1 MNQVHK
7 LKELHNQIREKL
19 VPASSK
25 GNDPSAVTAWLLEH
39 YLSVRRTDLLLN
51 NSVEVSPIKQ
61 QRIDQAIIR
70 LLNHEPIQYVLGE
83 AYFYGRKFS
92 VSPEVLIPR
101 RETEELVAMVQQE
114 NPRAGLKVL
123 DIGTGSGCIA
133 VTLAKE
139 MNRPRVHALEI
150 SAAAVQTAQKNAA
163 THQSEVA
170 FITGDLFHESLL
182 VPAPFDIVVSNPP
195 YVRRSEALAMEARVL
210 AYEPKRALFVSDER
224 PLRYFEQIAHRC
236 RNGWLQPG
244 GKVYWEINEALGKET
259 VTLIEDRGF
268 EKVVLRKDMQG
279 KDRFVS
285 ATLL

>member
-61 QRIDQAIIR
+61 QRIDQAVIR

-114 NPRAGLKVL
+114 NPRADLKVL

-195 YVRRSEALAMEARVL
+195 YVRRSEASAMEARVL
-210 AYEPKRALFVSDER
+210 AYEPERALFVSDER